1 MLSLS
6 SMVKEMTEE
15 NKRAEASRFQKN
27 QENNLKKMQEIQQ
40 MLSISEGS
48 KLKVEDGDEMEDEFD
63 EYLEQSLMKEA
74 DDLGI
79 FDQSALEAQANIYD
93 LALKKVH
100 KEVEKIQIQKANE
113 VQIDTSSGREESKI

>member
-40 MLSISEGS
+40 MLSISESS

-113 VQIDTSSGREESKI
+113 VQIDTSSGREESKV

>member
-40 MLSISEGS
+40 LLSISEGS

>member
-1 MLSLS
+1 
-6 SMVKEMTEE
+6 
-15 NKRAEASRFQKN
+15 
-27 QENNLKKMQEIQQ
+27 

-100 KEVEKIQIQKANE
+100 KEVEKIQIQKCLRKKRSELTQKCHFQKGTKKNL
-113 VQIDTSSGREESKI
+113 K

>member
-40 MLSISEGS
+40 MLSISESS

>member
-1 MLSLS
+1 
-6 SMVKEMTEE
+6 MTEE

>member
-40 MLSISEGS
+40 MLSISESS

-100 KEVEKIQIQKANE
+100 KEVEKIQIKKANE

>member
-113 VQIDTSSGREESKI
+113 VQIDTSSGREESKV